1 MSLPFALVTA
11 CRACPCHVCSVVAML
26 PCLLSVRAAV
36 VLRGPRSVEM
46 PAVADDDA
54 DRWMDERRGEM
65 DGPSRRFAK
74 VEMGIG

>member
-1 MSLPFALVTA
+1 
-11 CRACPCHVCSVVAML
+11 ML

-54 DRWMDERRGEM
+54 DRWMDERRGEK
-65 DGPSRRFAK
+65 DGPSRRFAE